1 MGFFTLLRCAKHNA
15 PKSLLIISLLIL
27 LLDIAFVA
35 LNYSSS
41 KNALT
46 QNLSKR
52 ARDHQNEFG
61 IMLEMTYTNMMQMA
75 QFISN
80 DQDLNQLFLQGKKAV
95 ADHGTLSGG
104 ARAREVRHELLEQ
117 VKPAWDKL
125 TADFNV
131 RQLHYHLGPGSLSFL
146 RVHTPEKYGD
156 RMDEIRHTI
165 VDTNAEKKARTG
177 FETGRIYGG
186 LRAVTPIWTED
197 PESGRETF
205 VGSLEVGTSFDLILP
220 MFEDFY
226 SVNTAVLLTRE
237 HIENRMWPEF
247 VEKYFGDN
255 PDMEYY
261 LESVSSTDT
270 RRDIIRVLKHLGISS
285 EFVARNA
292 GILELDDRYLSAYYF
307 PLRDYEGEKNPALPP
322 AGFVLMWEDVT
333 PMVDDLHASVKYN
346 IIYAIVG
353 FILIEI
359 ILIWTFNRE
368 LRLVVAE
375 REATRDPLTGLYN
388 RRYFDQALHCELT
401 TARRTGR
408 EISLLVCDIDQ
419 FKAYN
424 DNYGHQ
430 QGDMCLQQVAACLK
444 QNLSRNIDWIARYG
458 GEEFVVV
465 LPDTDLN
472 GAVHVA
478 ERLIKAVENL
488 GIIHEYSSLNKV
500 VTLSIGAA
508 SSVSADNARKLF
520 ELADQNLYRAKQQGR
535 NRVVA
540 IQGDKSC

>member
-1 MGFFTLLRCAKHNA
+1 MGFYTLLRCAKKNA

-27 LLDIAFVA
+27 LLDIVFVG

-41 KNALT
+41 KKALI

-52 ARDHQNEFG
+52 ARDHRNEFG

-95 ADHGTLSGG
+95 EAQRDSGDI
-104 ARAREVRHELLEQ
+104 RAQEIRHALLKQ

-226 SVNTAVLLTRE
+226 SVNTAVILTRE

-261 LESVSSTDT
+261 LESASSADT
-270 RRDIIRVLKHLGISS
+270 RRDLIRVLKQLGISS

-333 PMVDDLHASVKYN
+333 PMVDDLYASVKYN

-353 FILIEI
+353 FILVEI
-359 ILIWTFNRE
+359 ILIWTFKRE

-388 RRYFDQALHCELT
+388 RRYFDQTLHCELT
-401 TARRTGR
+401 TARHTGR
-408 EISLLVCDIDQ
+408 GISLLVCDIDQ

-465 LPDTDLN
+465 LPDTDLK

-478 ERLIKAVENL
+478 ERLIKAVKNL
-488 GIIHEYSSLNKV
+488 GIVHEYSSVNKV

-508 SSVSADNARKLF
+508 SSLNADNARKLF

>member
-465 LPDTDLN
+465 LPDTDLK

-478 ERLIKAVENL
+478 ERLIKAVKNL
-488 GIIHEYSSLNKV
+488 GIVHEYSSVNKV

-508 SSVSADNARKLF
+508 SSLNADNARKLF

>member
-1 MGFFTLLRCAKHNA
+1 MGFYTLLRCAKKNA

-27 LLDIAFVA
+27 LLDIVFVG

-41 KNALT
+41 KKALI

-52 ARDHQNEFG
+52 ARDHRNEFG

-95 ADHGTLSGG
+95 EAQRDSGDI
-104 ARAREVRHELLEQ
+104 RAQEIRHALLKQ

-226 SVNTAVLLTRE
+226 SVNTAVILTRE

-261 LESVSSTDT
+261 LESASSADT
-270 RRDIIRVLKHLGISS
+270 RRDLIRVLKQLGISS

-333 PMVDDLHASVKYN
+333 PMVDDLYASVKYN

-353 FILIEI
+353 FILVEI
-359 ILIWTFNRE
+359 ILIWTFKRE

-388 RRYFDQALHCELT
+388 RRYFDQTLHCELT
-401 TARRTGR
+401 TARHTGR
-408 EISLLVCDIDQ
+408 GISLLVCDIDQ

-458 GEEFVVV
+458 GEEFAVV

-478 ERLIKAVENL
+478 ERLIKAVKNL
-488 GIIHEYSSLNKV
+488 GIVHEYSSVNKV

-508 SSVSADNARKLF
+508 SSLNADNARKLF

>member
-1 MGFFTLLRCAKHNA
+1 MGFYTLLRCAKKNA

-27 LLDIAFVA
+27 LLDIVFVG

-41 KNALT
+41 KKALI

-52 ARDHQNEFG
+52 ARDHRNEFG

-95 ADHGTLSGG
+95 EAQRDSGDI
-104 ARAREVRHELLEQ
+104 RAQEIRHALLKQ

-146 RVHTPEKYGD
+146 RVHAPEKYGD

-197 PESGRETF
+197 HESGRETF

-261 LESVSSTDT
+261 LESVSSADT
-270 RRDIIRVLKHLGISS
+270 RRDLIRVLKQLGISS
-285 EFVARNA
+285 QFVARNA

-333 PMVDDLHASVKYN
+333 PMVDDLYASVKYN

-353 FILIEI
+353 FILVGI
-359 ILIWTFNRE
+359 ILIWTFKRE

-388 RRYFDQALHCELT
+388 RRYFDQTLHCELT

-408 EISLLVCDIDQ
+408 GISLLVCDIDQ

-430 QGDMCLQQVAACLK
+430 QGDMCLQQVATCLK
-444 QNLSRNIDWIARYG
+444 HNLSRNIDWIARYG
-458 GEEFVVV
+458 GEEFAVV

-488 GIIHEYSSLNKV
+488 GIVHEYSSVNKV

-508 SSVSADNARKLF
+508 SSLNADNARKLF

>member
-540 IQGDKSC
+540 IQGDQSC

>member
-1 MGFFTLLRCAKHNA
+1 MGFYTLLRCAKKNA

-27 LLDIAFVA
+27 LLDIVFVG

-41 KNALT
+41 KKALI

-52 ARDHQNEFG
+52 ARDHRNEFG

-95 ADHGTLSGG
+95 EAQRDSGDI
-104 ARAREVRHELLEQ
+104 RAQEIRHALLKQ

-146 RVHTPEKYGD
+146 RVHAPEKYGD

-197 PESGRETF
+197 HESGRETF

-261 LESVSSTDT
+261 LESVSSADT
-270 RRDIIRVLKHLGISS
+270 RRDLIRVLKQLGISS
-285 EFVARNA
+285 QFVARNA

-333 PMVDDLHASVKYN
+333 PMVDDLYASVKYN

-353 FILIEI
+353 FILVEI
-359 ILIWTFNRE
+359 ILIWTFKRE

-388 RRYFDQALHCELT
+388 RRYFDQTLHCELT
-401 TARRTGR
+401 TARHTGR
-408 EISLLVCDIDQ
+408 GISLLVCDIDQ

-465 LPDTDLN
+465 LPDTDLK

-478 ERLIKAVENL
+478 ERLIKAVKNL
-488 GIIHEYSSLNKV
+488 GIVHEYSSVNKV

-508 SSVSADNARKLF
+508 SSVNADNARKLF

>member
-1 MGFFTLLRCAKHNA
+1 MGFYTLLRCAKKNA

-27 LLDIAFVA
+27 LLDIVFVG

-41 KNALT
+41 KKALI

-52 ARDHQNEFG
+52 ARDHRNEFG

-95 ADHGTLSGG
+95 EAQRDSGDI
-104 ARAREVRHELLEQ
+104 RAQEIRHALLKQ

-226 SVNTAVLLTRE
+226 SVNTAVILTRE

-261 LESVSSTDT
+261 LESASSADT
-270 RRDIIRVLKHLGISS
+270 RRDLIRVLKQLGISS

-333 PMVDDLHASVKYN
+333 PMVDDLYASVKYN

-353 FILIEI
+353 FILVEI
-359 ILIWTFNRE
+359 ILIWTFKRE

-388 RRYFDQALHCELT
+388 RRYFDQTLHCELT

-408 EISLLVCDIDQ
+408 GISLLVCDIDQ

-465 LPDTDLN
+465 LPDTDLK

-488 GIIHEYSSLNKV
+488 GIIHEYSSVNKV

-508 SSVSADNARKLF
+508 SSLNADNARKLF

>member
-1 MGFFTLLRCAKHNA
+1 MGFYTLLRCAKKNA

-27 LLDIAFVA
+27 LLDIVFVG

-41 KNALT
+41 KKALI

-52 ARDHQNEFG
+52 ARDHRNEFG

-95 ADHGTLSGG
+95 EAQRDSGDI
-104 ARAREVRHELLEQ
+104 RAQEIRHALLKQ

-540 IQGDKSC
+540 IQGDQSC

>member
-1 MGFFTLLRCAKHNA
+1 MDFFTLLRCAKHNA

-146 RVHTPEKYGD
+146 RVHTPDKYGD

-186 LRAVTPIWTED
+186 LRAVTPIWTKD
-197 PESGRETF
+197 PENGRETF

-270 RRDIIRVLKHLGISS
+270 RRDIIRVLKQLGISS
-285 EFVARNA
+285 EFVTRNA

-508 SSVSADNARKLF
+508 SSLSADNARKLF

>member
-1 MGFFTLLRCAKHNA
+1 MGFYTLLRCAKKNA

-27 LLDIAFVA
+27 LLDIVFVG

-41 KNALT
+41 KKALI

-52 ARDHQNEFG
+52 ARDHRNEFG

-95 ADHGTLSGG
+95 EAQRDSGDI
-104 ARAREVRHELLEQ
+104 RAQEIRHALLKQ

-226 SVNTAVLLTRE
+226 SVNTAVILTRE

-261 LESVSSTDT
+261 LESASSADT
-270 RRDIIRVLKHLGISS
+270 RRDLIRVLKQLGISS

-333 PMVDDLHASVKYN
+333 PMVDDLYASVKYN

-353 FILIEI
+353 FILVEI
-359 ILIWTFNRE
+359 ILIWTFKRE

-388 RRYFDQALHCELT
+388 RRYFDQTLHCELT

-408 EISLLVCDIDQ
+408 GISLLVCDIDQ

-458 GEEFVVV
+458 GEEFAVV

-478 ERLIKAVENL
+478 ERLIKAVKNL
-488 GIIHEYSSLNKV
+488 GIVHEYSSVNKV

-508 SSVSADNARKLF
+508 SSLNADNARKLF

>member
-1 MGFFTLLRCAKHNA
+1 MGFYTLLRCAKKNA

-27 LLDIAFVA
+27 LLDIVFVG

-41 KNALT
+41 KKALI

-52 ARDHQNEFG
+52 ARDHRNEFG

-95 ADHGTLSGG
+95 EAQRDSGDI
-104 ARAREVRHELLEQ
+104 RAQEIRHALLKQ

-292 GILELDDRYLSAYYF
+292 GILELGDRYLSAYYF

-478 ERLIKAVENL
+478 ERLIKAVKNL

>member
-1 MGFFTLLRCAKHNA
+1 MDFFTLLRCAKHNA

-270 RRDIIRVLKHLGISS
+270 RRDIIRVLKQLGISS

-540 IQGDKSC
+540 IQGDQSC

>member
-1 MGFFTLLRCAKHNA
+1 
-15 PKSLLIISLLIL
+15 
-27 LLDIAFVA
+27 
-35 LNYSSS
+35 
-41 KNALT
+41 
-46 QNLSKR
+46 
-52 ARDHQNEFG
+52 
-61 IMLEMTYTNMMQMA
+61 MLEMTYTNMMQMA

-95 ADHGTLSGG
+95 EAQRDSGDI
-104 ARAREVRHELLEQ
+104 RAQEIRHALLKQ

-465 LPDTDLN
+465 LPDTDLK

-478 ERLIKAVENL
+478 ERLIKAVKNL
-488 GIIHEYSSLNKV
+488 GIVHEYSSVNKV

-508 SSVSADNARKLF
+508 SSLNADNARKLF

-540 IQGDKSC
+540 IQGDQSC

>member
-146 RVHTPEKYGD
+146 RVHAPEKYGD

-197 PESGRETF
+197 HESGRETF

-261 LESVSSTDT
+261 LESVSSADT
-270 RRDIIRVLKHLGISS
+270 RRDLIRVLKQLGISS
-285 EFVARNA
+285 QFVARNA

-333 PMVDDLHASVKYN
+333 PMVDDLYASVKYN

-353 FILIEI
+353 FILVEI
-359 ILIWTFNRE
+359 ILIWTFKRE

-388 RRYFDQALHCELT
+388 RRYFDQTLHCELT
-401 TARRTGR
+401 TARHTGR
-408 EISLLVCDIDQ
+408 GISLLVCDIDQ

-465 LPDTDLN
+465 LPDTDLK

-478 ERLIKAVENL
+478 ERLIKAVKNL
-488 GIIHEYSSLNKV
+488 GIVHEYSSVNKV

-508 SSVSADNARKLF
+508 SSLNADNARKLF

>member
-1 MGFFTLLRCAKHNA
+1 MGFYTLLRCAKKNA

-27 LLDIAFVA
+27 LLDIVFVG

-41 KNALT
+41 KNALI

-52 ARDHQNEFG
+52 ARNHQNEFG

-95 ADHGTLSGG
+95 EAQRDSGDI
-104 ARAREVRHELLEQ
+104 RAQEIRHALLKQ

-177 FETGRIYGG
+177 FETGRIYCG

-247 VEKYFGDN
+247 VEKYSGDN
-255 PDMEYY
+255 PDIEYY
-261 LESVSSTDT
+261 LESVSSADT
-270 RRDIIRVLKHLGISS
+270 RRDLIRVLKQLGISS

-322 AGFVLMWEDVT
+322 AGFVLMWENVT
-333 PMVDDLHASVKYN
+333 PMVDDLYASVKYN

-353 FILIEI
+353 FILVEI
-359 ILIWTFNRE
+359 ILIWTFKRE

-375 REATRDPLTGLYN
+375 RDATRDPLTGLYN
-388 RRYFDQALHCELT
+388 RRYFDRTLHCELT
-401 TARRTGR
+401 TARHTGR
-408 EISLLVCDIDQ
+408 GISLLVCDIDQ

-424 DNYGHQ
+424 DKYGHQ

-478 ERLIKAVENL
+478 ERLIKAVKNL
-488 GIIHEYSSLNKV
+488 GIIHEYSSVNKV

>member
-1 MGFFTLLRCAKHNA
+1 MGFYTLLRCAKKNA

-27 LLDIAFVA
+27 LLDIVFVG

-41 KNALT
+41 KKALI

-52 ARDHQNEFG
+52 ARDHRNEFG

-95 ADHGTLSGG
+95 EAQRDSGDI
-104 ARAREVRHELLEQ
+104 RAQEIRHALLKQ

-226 SVNTAVLLTRE
+226 SVNTAVILTRE

-261 LESVSSTDT
+261 LESASSADT
-270 RRDIIRVLKHLGISS
+270 RRDLIRVLKQLGISS

-333 PMVDDLHASVKYN
+333 PMVDDLYASVKYN

-353 FILIEI
+353 FILVEI
-359 ILIWTFNRE
+359 ILIWTFKRE

-388 RRYFDQALHCELT
+388 RRYFDQTLHCELT
-401 TARRTGR
+401 TARHTGR
-408 EISLLVCDIDQ
+408 GISLLVCDIDQ

-465 LPDTDLN
+465 LPDTDLK

-478 ERLIKAVENL
+478 ERLIKAVKNL
-488 GIIHEYSSLNKV
+488 GIVHEYSSVNKV

-508 SSVSADNARKLF
+508 SSLNADNARKLF

-540 IQGDKSC
+540 IQGDQSC

>member
-1 MGFFTLLRCAKHNA
+1 MGFYTLLRCAKKNA

-27 LLDIAFVA
+27 LLDIVFVG

-41 KNALT
+41 KKALI

-52 ARDHQNEFG
+52 ARDHRNEFG

-95 ADHGTLSGG
+95 EAQRDSGDI
-104 ARAREVRHELLEQ
+104 RAQEIRHALLKQ

-226 SVNTAVLLTRE
+226 SVNTAVILTRE

-261 LESVSSTDT
+261 LESASSADT
-270 RRDIIRVLKHLGISS
+270 RRDLIRVLKHLGISS

-333 PMVDDLHASVKYN
+333 PMVDDLYASVKYN

-353 FILIEI
+353 FILVGI

-408 EISLLVCDIDQ
+408 GISLLVCDIDQ

-430 QGDMCLQQVAACLK
+430 QGDMCLQQVATCLK
-444 QNLSRNIDWIARYG
+444 HNLSRNIDWIARYG
-458 GEEFVVV
+458 GEEFAVV

-488 GIIHEYSSLNKV
+488 GIVHEYSSVNKV

-508 SSVSADNARKLF
+508 SSLNADNARKLF

>member
-1 MGFFTLLRCAKHNA
+1 
-15 PKSLLIISLLIL
+15 
-27 LLDIAFVA
+27 
-35 LNYSSS
+35 
-41 KNALT
+41 
-46 QNLSKR
+46 
-52 ARDHQNEFG
+52 
-61 IMLEMTYTNMMQMA
+61 
-75 QFISN
+75 
-80 DQDLNQLFLQGKKAV
+80 
-95 ADHGTLSGG
+95 
-104 ARAREVRHELLEQ
+104 
-117 VKPAWDKL
+117 
-125 TADFNV
+125 
-131 RQLHYHLGPGSLSFL
+131 
-146 RVHTPEKYGD
+146 
-156 RMDEIRHTI
+156 
-165 VDTNAEKKARTG
+165 
-177 FETGRIYGG
+177 
-186 LRAVTPIWTED
+186 
-197 PESGRETF
+197 
-205 VGSLEVGTSFDLILP
+205 
-220 MFEDFY
+220 
-226 SVNTAVLLTRE
+226 
-237 HIENRMWPEF
+237 MWPEF

-540 IQGDKSC
+540 IQGDQSC